1 MVCFAANDCI
11 PMGIAEWGSFWHVG
25 QRQFLRFINQKLH
38 KGLLTTF
45 YFYIRESVVIS

>member
-1 MVCFAANDCI
+1 MVCFIANDCM
-11 PMGIAEWGSFWHVG
+11 PVAIAVCVVFGHVG